1 MLKPC
6 FFSLG
11 LLSLLLAGHV
21 GAAPIRVAG
30 SDLFAPALEPELRRF
45 AKSSEVELTVSL
57 QGSRVGLEALEKGG
71 ADLALLVVGGD
82 EPKPGPALHA
92 VTVGYLTSVFLVP
105 SAVDLTQVSFNQ
117 LGGIFGS
124 SESLNL
130 KRWSELGVSGPY
142 AARVITPLV
151 ARRDALA
158 YDLFRYTALKTP
170 EYKTTVVTVEDAAT
184 LYGRLAGLDEGGL
197 ALVSTP
203 PAANL
208 PLKVLLV
215 AKGDRDVAY
224 GPTAENLHSGDYPL
238 RLPVQMVFRKSDAKR
253 LNGVMRM
260 LLADEA
266 APALL
271 KAGII
276 PLPVQARNQV
286 VFELENL

>member
-1 MLKPC
+1 MFKPW

-11 LLSLLLAGHV
+11 LLSLLLANHV

-30 SDLFAPALEPELRRF
+30 SDLFAAALEPELQRF
-45 AKSSEVELTVSL
+45 AKSSEVELTVAL

-71 ADLALLVVGGD
+71 ADLALLVIGGD
-82 EPKPGPALHA
+82 EPKPGVTLQA

-117 LGGIFGS
+117 LGGVFGS
-124 SESLNL
+124 SESLTL
-130 KRWSELGVSGPY
+130 KRWSELGVSGAY

-260 LLADEA
+260 LLADET